1 MEVPVSLG
9 EACESPDAV
18 FHGLFQS
25 VFQNV
30 RVARANN
37 HESLDF
43 SSSRKCGFLQETASR
58 EMRLSKLS
66 PGRGIIYSPEKE
78 SESASL
84 VMQAA
89 SRNVIQFLRSSTG
102 SKSDA
107 SLSSSGPG
115 RADATES
122 SGSRAGFSRGAE
134 SGQKGCGAVE
144 VHTRELGSSR
154 DASVAS
160 RSRACTSTRTSSSGD
175 GDSSSNSISETARE
189 LYKAVSVSLGLAM
202 ESSELGEVGPHH
214 APPPLTHESS
224 SEEIYL
230 FEMPLLNCSVSEKEA
245 GGKDR
250 EYALAAGRD
259 RGTELRDRD
268 KVFGMFKC
276 DDLEQLAGEG
286 TTLQRSSTSR
296 SHLTADVR
304 ELHEFGSLSGDTAN
318 LSSEGTA
325 VTTEP
330 DMDATRAASCQFEQ
344 LLPASMTH
352 FLHPE
357 LENGPSQSFAKP
369 AEMSGEFAGPVE
381 DYVNLYNVKIKAE
394 MMPRELN
401 DTWAYPHRYTEDS
414 NGQYGHP
421 SQRTTYAS
429 GHETSFICNP
439 YECSRSEALVPRE
452 RPPPEQWYPNGML
465 SRPPYPNV
473 PCVKNEMGK
482 WVDVTSFADGRFDG
496 GRSDIFPMD
505 FFLPPQRRC
514 LICSDEASGCHYGA
528 LTCGSCKVFF
538 KRAAEGK
545 QKYLCA
551 SRNDCTIDKLRRKN
565 CPSCRL
571 KKCFEAGMTL
581 GARKL
586 RKIGQMKGS
595 EEVSPV
601 QGPSEVAQCLSPK
614 PSLTFHSQLIFLNIL
629 EAIEPEVV
637 NAGHDHAQPDS
648 AAALLT
654 SLNELGERQLVKVVK
669 WAKGLPGFRNLHV
682 DDQMTV
688 IQHTWMGV
696 MVFAL
701 GWRSYKNANAR
712 MLYFA
717 PDLVF
722 NDHRM
727 HISTMY
733 EHCVQMKHLS
743 QEFVL
748 LQVTQEEFLCMKALL
763 LFSIIPVE
771 GLKSQKYFD
780 ELRLTYINELDRVI
794 NYGRKTNC
802 AMRFHQLTRLMDSL
816 QPVVRKLHQFTFD
829 LFVQAR
835 SLPTKVS
842 FPEMIAEIIS
852 VQVPKILAGLSKPIL
867 FHK

>member
-1 MEVPVSLG
+1 M
-9 EACESPDAV
+9 EACESPEAV
-18 FHGLFQS
+18 FHGSYQS
-25 VFQNV
+25 LFQNV
-30 RVARANN
+30 RVKRANN
-37 HESLDF
+37 ESLDI
-43 SSSRKCGFLQETASR
+43 SSSKKCGFLQETASR

-66 PGRGIIYSPEKE
+66 PRRGILRSPEKE
-78 SESASL
+78 CESTISVIQL
-84 VMQAA
+84 AA
-89 SRNVIQFLRSSTG
+89 SRIHFLKSSTE
-102 SKSDA
+102 SKSDS
-107 SLSSSGPG
+107 SLSSSGSG
-115 RADATES
+115 LADATES
-122 SGSRAGFSRGAE
+122 SDSRAGFLRGAE
-134 SGQKGCGAVE
+134 SGQKGYGAAE
-144 VHTRELGSSR
+144 VHKHELGSGR

-160 RSRACTSTRTSSSGD
+160 CSRACSSGIT
-175 GDSSSNSISETARE
+175 ISETARE
-189 LYKAVSVSLGLAM
+189 LCKAVSVSLGLAM

-214 APPPLTHESS
+214 APPLTTESS
-224 SEEIYL
+224 SDEMY
-230 FEMPLLNCSVSEKEA
+230 MPLLDCSVSEPGA
-245 GGKDR
+245 GAKDR
-250 EYALAAGRD
+250 EYALAMGQRD
-259 RGTELRDRD
+259 RGLELRGRD
-268 KVFGMFKC
+268 KVLGMFKSS
-276 DDLEQLAGEG
+276 DLVQLAGDV
-286 TTLQRSSTSR
+286 TTSQYSNASK
-296 SHLTADVR
+296 SHLTSALQEV
-304 ELHEFGSLSGDTAN
+304 HEFASMSGDIAN
-318 LSSEGTA
+318 PSSEGTA
-325 VTTEP
+325 AS
-330 DMDATRAASCQFEQ
+330 DMDATHAASCQFEQ
-344 LLPASMTH
+344 LLPASMAH
-352 FLHPE
+352 FVHPE
-357 LENGPSQSFAKP
+357 FENGPSQSFAKP
-369 AEMSGEFAGPVE
+369 SAMSGEFTENYA
-381 DYVNLYNVKIKAE
+381 NQYNVKIKAE
-394 MMPRELN
+394 MMPRDLN
-401 DTWAYPHRYTEDS
+401 GTWAYPHRYADDS
-414 NGQYGHP
+414 NGQYGP
-421 SQRTTYAS
+421 PKQRTTYATD
-429 GHETSFICNP
+429 HETPFISNP
-439 YECSRSEALVPRE
+439 YEYGQSGSLVPRE
-452 RPPPEQWYPNGML
+452 RPPPEQWYPVGML
-465 SRPPYPNV
+465 GRPPYPNV
-473 PCVKNEMGK
+473 PCVKNEVGE
-482 WVDVTSFADGRFDG
+482 WLDVTSLTDGRFDA
-496 GRSDIFPMD
+496 GRSDIFPME
-505 FFLPPQRRC
+505 FFLPPQRTC

-571 KKCFEAGMTL
+571 RRCFEAGMTL

-586 RKIGQMKGS
+586 RKIGQVKGPD
-595 EEVSPV
+595 EVGSV
-601 QGPSEVAQCLSPK
+601 QGPSESAQCLSPK
-614 PSLTFHSQLIFLNIL
+614 PCLTFHSQLIFLNIL

-722 NDHRM
+722 NDRRM
-727 HISTMY
+727 HISSMY
-733 EHCVQMKHLS
+733 EHCIQMKHLS

-780 ELRLTYINELDRVI
+780 ELRLTYINELDRLI
-794 NYGRKTNC
+794 NYGRKSNC
-802 AMRFHQLTRLMDSL
+802 AMRFQQLTRMMDSL
-816 QPVVRKLHQFTFD
+816 QPIVQKLHQFTFD

>member
-1 MEVPVSLG
+1 
-9 EACESPDAV
+9 
-18 FHGLFQS
+18 
-25 VFQNV
+25 
-30 RVARANN
+30 
-37 HESLDF
+37 
-43 SSSRKCGFLQETASR
+43 
-58 EMRLSKLS
+58 
-66 PGRGIIYSPEKE
+66 
-78 SESASL
+78 
-84 VMQAA
+84 
-89 SRNVIQFLRSSTG
+89 
-102 SKSDA
+102 
-107 SLSSSGPG
+107 
-115 RADATES
+115 
-122 SGSRAGFSRGAE
+122 
-134 SGQKGCGAVE
+134 
-144 VHTRELGSSR
+144 
-154 DASVAS
+154 
-160 RSRACTSTRTSSSGD
+160 
-175 GDSSSNSISETARE
+175 
-189 LYKAVSVSLGLAM
+189 
-202 ESSELGEVGPHH
+202 
-214 APPPLTHESS
+214 
-224 SEEIYL
+224 
-230 FEMPLLNCSVSEKEA
+230 
-245 GGKDR
+245 
-250 EYALAAGRD
+250 
-259 RGTELRDRD
+259 
-268 KVFGMFKC
+268 
-276 DDLEQLAGEG
+276 
-286 TTLQRSSTSR
+286 
-296 SHLTADVR
+296 
-304 ELHEFGSLSGDTAN
+304 
-318 LSSEGTA
+318 
-325 VTTEP
+325 
-330 DMDATRAASCQFEQ
+330 
-344 LLPASMTH
+344 
-352 FLHPE
+352 
-357 LENGPSQSFAKP
+357 
-369 AEMSGEFAGPVE
+369 
-381 DYVNLYNVKIKAE
+381 
-394 MMPRELN
+394 
-401 DTWAYPHRYTEDS
+401 
-414 NGQYGHP
+414 
-421 SQRTTYAS
+421 
-429 GHETSFICNP
+429 
-439 YECSRSEALVPRE
+439 
-452 RPPPEQWYPNGML
+452 
-465 SRPPYPNV
+465 
-473 PCVKNEMGK
+473 MGK
-482 WVDVTSFADGRFDG
+482 WLDVTSFEDGRYDG

-505 FFLPPQRRC
+505 FFLPPQRTC

-571 KKCFEAGMTL
+571 KRCFEAGMTLGALLWLPPDSNYVKTSENHLFLLLGKQKYLCASRNDCTIDKLRRKNCPSCRLKRCFEAGMTL

-586 RKIGQMKGS
+586 RKIGQMKGP
-595 EEVSPV
+595 EEVGPV
-601 QGPSEVAQCLSPK
+601 QGPSETVQCMSPK

-648 AAALLT
+648 AVALLT

-727 HISTMY
+727 HISSMY

-780 ELRLTYINELDRVI
+780 ELRLTYINELDRLI

-816 QPVVRKLHQFTFD
+816 QPIVQKLHQFTFD

-842 FPEMIAEIIS
+842 FPEMIAEIVS

>member
-1 MEVPVSLG
+1 MEVPVVLG
-9 EACESPDAV
+9 EVSESPDAV
-18 FHGLFQS
+18 FHGPYQS
-25 VFQNV
+25 VFQSV
-30 RVARANN
+30 RVVRANSTAVS
-37 HESLDF
+37 ESLNIWT
-43 SSSRKCGFLQETASR
+43 SKKCDCLHDKAAR

-66 PGRGIIYSPEKE
+66 PSKVICCPEKARE
-78 SESASL
+78 SPSSL
-84 VMQAA
+84 MEAEA
-89 SRNVIQFLRSSTG
+89 NRINFLKSSKG
-102 SKSDA
+102 SKSA
-107 SLSSSGPG
+107 LSLLSGSSDS
-115 RADATES
+115 ADATEIS
-122 SGSRAGFSRGAE
+122 AGLQWGAE
-134 SGQKGCGAVE
+134 TGRKCSGAAE
-144 VHTRELGSSR
+144 VRTRELNLNR

-160 RSRACTSTRTSSSGD
+160 CRACSST
-175 GDSSSNSISETARE
+175 ISETARQ
-189 LYKAVSVSLGLAM
+189 LCKAVSVSLGLAM
-202 ESSELGEVGPHH
+202 ESSELGEVGPHN
-214 APPPLTHESS
+214 APPTPLTTESS
-224 SEEIYL
+224 CEDTYL
-230 FEMPLLNCSVSEKEA
+230 FGMPLLDCSVSEREA

-250 EYALAAGRD
+250 EYALLAGRD
-259 RGTELRDRD
+259 RFAEMQGRD
-268 KVFGMFKC
+268 KLLGMFK
-276 DDLEQLAGEG
+276 
-286 TTLQRSSTSR
+286 S
-296 SHLTADVR
+296 
-304 ELHEFGSLSGDTAN
+304 AN
-318 LSSEGTA
+318 LEHLPGEVSTWQCSSSSHPHLNAFASLTSEGTA
-325 VTTEP
+325 ATTAP
-330 DMDATRAASCQFEQ
+330 DMDATRTASCQFEQ
-344 LLPASMTH
+344 LLSANMNQ
-352 FLHPE
+352 FVHPE
-357 LENGPSQSFAKP
+357 PLLSEHDNGPSHSFVKRTA
-369 AEMSGEFAGPVE
+369 MSGEFSGPAE
-381 DYVNLYNVKIKAE
+381 ERYSDYQNMYNVKIKAE
-394 MMPRELN
+394 MMPCELN
-401 DTWAYPHRYTEDS
+401 ETWTYPHRYNEDS
-414 NGQYGHP
+414 NRHYGP
-421 SQRTTYAS
+421 PKQRNPYTT
-429 GHETSFICNP
+429 GHETPFICNP
-439 YECSRSEALVPRE
+439 YEYGRGGTLVPRE
-452 RPPPEQWYPNGML
+452 RPQPEQWYPGGML
-465 SRPPYPNV
+465 TRPPYPNV
-473 PCVKNEMGK
+473 PCVKNEVGE
-482 WVDVTSFADGRFDG
+482 WLDVTSLTDGRFDG
-496 GRSDIFPMD
+496 GRSDIFPME
-505 FFLPPQRRC
+505 FFLPPQRTC

-586 RKIGQMKGS
+586 RKIGQMKGPDD
-595 EEVSPV
+595 VGAV
-601 QGPSEVAQCLSPK
+601 QGLPETVQHLSPK

-722 NDHRM
+722 NDRRM
-727 HISTMY
+727 HISSMY

-780 ELRLTYINELDRVI
+780 ELRLTYINELDRLI

-802 AMRFHQLTRLMDSL
+802 AMRFQQLTRLMDSL
-816 QPVVRKLHQFTFD
+816 QPIVQRLHQFTFD

-835 SLPTKVS
+835 SLPTKVN

-852 VQVPKILAGLSKPIL
+852 VQVPKILAGLAKPIL

>member
-1 MEVPVSLG
+1 MTMEVPIGLG
-9 EACESPDAV
+9 EVYESPDAA
-18 FHGLFQS
+18 FHGPYQS
-25 VFQNV
+25 VFQSV
-30 RVARANN
+30 RVVRANN
-37 HESLDF
+37 TSVSESLDI
-43 SSSRKCGFLQETASR
+43 SSTKKYGSLHDKAAR

-66 PGRGIIYSPEKE
+66 PSKAKCCPEKE
-78 SESASL
+78 CESASSL
-84 VMQAA
+84 MATEA
-89 SRNVIQFLRSSTG
+89 SRFHFLKSSTG
-102 SKSDA
+102 SKSA
-107 SLSSSGPG
+107 LSLSCGG
-115 RADATES
+115 RADM
-122 SGSRAGFSRGAE
+122 GLHRGAE
-134 SGQKGCGAVE
+134 SGWKCSGAAE
-144 VHTRELGSSR
+144 VLSRELGLSR

-160 RSRACTSTRTSSSGD
+160 SRACSST
-175 GDSSSNSISETARE
+175 ISETARE
-189 LYKAVSVSLGLAM
+189 LCKAVSVSLGLAM
-202 ESSELGEVGPHH
+202 ESSELGEVGQHH
-214 APPPLTHESS
+214 APPPSLTTESS
-224 SEEIYL
+224 NEECYL
-230 FEMPLLNCSVSEKEA
+230 FGMPLLDCSVSKLET
-245 GGKDR
+245 GGMDR

-259 RGTELRDRD
+259 RGGELQGRD
-268 KVFGMFKC
+268 KLFGMFKSTN
-276 DDLEQLAGEG
+276 LEHLPGEVM
-286 TTLQRSSTSR
+286 TLHCSNP
-296 SHLTADVR
+296 SHTHLRADMQ
-304 ELHEFGSLSGDTAN
+304 EAPEFASLSGDIAN
-318 LSSEGTA
+318 MSSEGLSA
-325 VTTEP
+325 AP
-330 DMDATRAASCQFEQ
+330 DMDASRASSCQFEQ
-344 LLPASMTH
+344 LLPAHTTH
-352 FLHPE
+352 FVHQVPLPSE
-357 LENGPSQSFAKP
+357 LDNGPRQSFVKHA
-369 AEMSGEFAGPVE
+369 AMSGEE
-381 DYVNLYNVKIKAE
+381 RYSDYLNMYNVKIKAE

-401 DTWAYPHRYTEDS
+401 ETRTYQHRYNEDS
-414 NGQYGHP
+414 NGYYGP
-421 SQRTTYAS
+421 PKQRSPYTT
-429 GHETSFICNP
+429 GHETPFICNP
-439 YECSRSEALVPRE
+439 YEHARGGSLGPRE
-452 RPPPEQWYPNGML
+452 RPPPEQWYPVGML
-465 SRPPYPNV
+465 TRPPYPNV
-473 PCVKNEMGK
+473 PCVKNEMGE
-482 WVDVTSFADGRFDG
+482 WLDVTSLTDGRFDG
-496 GRSDIFPMD
+496 GRSDIFPVE
-505 FFLPPQRRC
+505 FFLPPQRTC

-595 EEVSPV
+595 EEVGAI
-601 QGPSEVAQCLSPK
+601 QGPVETIQHLSPK

-727 HISTMY
+727 HISSMY

-780 ELRLTYINELDRVI
+780 ELRLTYINELDRLI

-802 AMRFHQLTRLMDSL
+802 GVRFHQLTRLMDSL
-816 QPVVRKLHQFTFD
+816 QPIVQKLHQFTFD

-835 SLPTKVS
+835 SLPTKVN

-852 VQVPKILAGLSKPIL
+852 VQVPKILAGLAKPIL